1 MGSEMCI
8 RDREGGGSSSKAALQ
23 GTGVAI
29 PVESGF
35 DALAEWKAGGTGV
48 DVAGEVLGGAGTNVP
63 SAGIAAI
70 KAARNRSVGDEAA
83 QEAAIKEELIKQATE
98 RGYQE
103 SDIDMLLDKGLD
115 TEAEIDRRAGKLS
128 FNPEAIRNYLRG
140 TGKKDIKNKVAE
152 LIRHEVVAHGGLVAW
167 FKTGK
172 GNKTLGGIIDGL
184 DGYIDAFD
192 TANKGRIDA
201 WLQNTERGQI
211 YAKEL
216 KGQRRRQ
223 VEEYIAIQIAEGL
236 NTGPIR
242 NILSKLKLL
251 FKRATNVNF
260 SESELRDILRQIQSD
275 QKAGR
280 LAPTTLGP
288 EGDTLAS
295 KQPGDPDLTEQEER
309 KKVPQKW
316 RELETSE
323 LETLMEAN
331 RAKDNPIWQA
341 RAQELESRQETSPP
355 DLEAGSMEAYQ
366 QAVAERQAAQDK
378 MDEILG
384 GIDDAVVDTVRSTD
398 PTKKLVE
405 PKVVEDTLF
414 SKQAKDMTDKEKL
427 GRDVGYDVSR
437 FGYKTIVGQ
446 PDEVEIDIEQD
457 IAVLQYTGGTTGRSK
472 GAMLTQANLSAN
484 ISQMLSW
491 FPGLRPGEEKIV
503 GVLPLFHVFA
513 MTAVMNFAVASGT
526 EMILLPRFELDQTL
540 KTLSAKKATLFP
552 AVPTIYTAINQAPDL
567 AKYDLSSIRYCMS
580 GGAPLP
586 LEVKR
591 QFEQITGCRLVEGY
605 GLSESSPVATCNSM
619 SGTNKENSIGLP
631 VPGTDITIHDLEAP
645 HDLMPVGERGEVWI
659 KGPQIMKGYLNQAEE
674 TTDTLRDG
682 WLRTGDVG
690 YMDDQG
696 HFFLVDRL
704 KDLILCSGYNVYPR
718 MVEEAIY
725 LHSAVSEVTVI
736 GIKDEY
742 RGESPKAFV
751 KLKPNES
758 LNETDLKQFLEDK
771 LSKIEMPSHIEFRDE
786 LPKTIIG
793 KLSKKEL
800 VAEEQAQ
807 QA

>member
-1 MGSEMCI
+1 MTTNDVHPQPWLHHYPEGIDWSTTLTRRALNEYIDDAEIRFAARPAIDFLGRKTTYAQLATHIRQAAKGFQNMGVTKGSRVGLCLPNTPYSVICYFGALRAGATVVNYNPLYVERELAFQISDSETEIMVTM
-8 RDREGGGSSSKAALQ
+8 DLKLLYPKVAAMLSQ
-23 GTGVAI
+23 T
-29 PVESGF
+29 ESLKQIVVCRMAPILPPLKGLLF
-35 DALAEWKAGGTGV
+35 GIVKRKE
-48 DVAGEVLGGAGTNVP
+48 
-63 SAGIAAI
+63 IAAI
-70 KAARNRSVGDEAA
+70 TDDDTTMRFED
-83 QEAAIKEELIKQATE
+83 LINN
-98 RGYQE
+98 
-103 SDIDMLLDKGLD
+103 D
-115 TEAEIDRRAGKLS
+115 
-128 FNPEAIRNYLRG
+128 
-140 TGKKDIKNKVAE
+140 
-152 LIRHEVVAHGGLVAW
+152 
-167 FKTGK
+167 
-172 GNKTLGGIIDGL
+172 
-184 DGYIDAFD
+184 
-192 TANKGRIDA
+192 
-201 WLQNTERGQI
+201 
-211 YAKEL
+211 
-216 KGQRRRQ
+216 
-223 VEEYIAIQIAEGL
+223 
-236 NTGPIR
+236 
-242 NILSKLKLL
+242 
-251 FKRATNVNF
+251 
-260 SESELRDILRQIQSD
+260 
-275 QKAGR
+275 
-280 LAPTTLGP
+280 
-288 EGDTLAS
+288 
-295 KQPGDPDLTEQEER
+295 
-309 KKVPQKW
+309 
-316 RELETSE
+316 
-323 LETLMEAN
+323 
-331 RAKDNPIWQA
+331 
-341 RAQELESRQETSPP
+341 
-355 DLEAGSMEAYQ
+355 
-366 QAVAERQAAQDK
+366 
-378 MDEILG
+378 
-384 GIDDAVVDTVRSTD
+384 
-398 PTKKLVE
+398 
-405 PKVVEDTLF
+405 
-414 SKQAKDMTDKEKL
+414 
-427 GRDVGYDVSR
+427 
-437 FGYKTIVGQ
+437 GQ
-446 PDEVEIDIEQD
+446 PEEVEIDIEQD

-526 EMILLPRFELDQTL
+526 EMILLPRYELEQTL

-591 QFEQITGCRLVEGY
+591 QFEQITGCKLVEGY

-674 TTDTLRDG
+674 TADTLRDG

-771 LSKIEMPSHIEFRDE
+771 LSKIEMPSKIEFRDE

>member
-1 MGSEMCI
+1 MTTNDVHPQPWLHHYPEGIDWSTTLTRRALNEYIDDAEIRFAARPAIDFLGRKTTYAQLATHIRQAAKGFQNMGVTKGSRVGLCLPNTPYSVICYFGALRAGATVVNYNPLYVERELAFQISDSETEIMVTM
-8 RDREGGGSSSKAALQ
+8 DLKLLYPKVAAMLSQ
-23 GTGVAI
+23 T
-29 PVESGF
+29 ESLKQIVVCRMAPILPPLKGLLF
-35 DALAEWKAGGTGV
+35 GIVKRKE
-48 DVAGEVLGGAGTNVP
+48 
-63 SAGIAAI
+63 IAAI
-70 KAARNRSVGDEAA
+70 TDDDTTMRFED
-83 QEAAIKEELIKQATE
+83 LINN
-98 RGYQE
+98 
-103 SDIDMLLDKGLD
+103 D
-115 TEAEIDRRAGKLS
+115 
-128 FNPEAIRNYLRG
+128 
-140 TGKKDIKNKVAE
+140 
-152 LIRHEVVAHGGLVAW
+152 
-167 FKTGK
+167 
-172 GNKTLGGIIDGL
+172 
-184 DGYIDAFD
+184 
-192 TANKGRIDA
+192 
-201 WLQNTERGQI
+201 
-211 YAKEL
+211 
-216 KGQRRRQ
+216 
-223 VEEYIAIQIAEGL
+223 
-236 NTGPIR
+236 
-242 NILSKLKLL
+242 
-251 FKRATNVNF
+251 
-260 SESELRDILRQIQSD
+260 
-275 QKAGR
+275 
-280 LAPTTLGP
+280 
-288 EGDTLAS
+288 
-295 KQPGDPDLTEQEER
+295 
-309 KKVPQKW
+309 
-316 RELETSE
+316 
-323 LETLMEAN
+323 
-331 RAKDNPIWQA
+331 
-341 RAQELESRQETSPP
+341 
-355 DLEAGSMEAYQ
+355 
-366 QAVAERQAAQDK
+366 
-378 MDEILG
+378 
-384 GIDDAVVDTVRSTD
+384 
-398 PTKKLVE
+398 
-405 PKVVEDTLF
+405 
-414 SKQAKDMTDKEKL
+414 
-427 GRDVGYDVSR
+427 
-437 FGYKTIVGQ
+437 GQ
-446 PDEVEIDIEQD
+446 PEEVEIDIEQD

-526 EMILLPRFELDQTL
+526 EMILLPRYELEQTL
-540 KTLSAKKATLFP
+540 NTLSAKKATLFP

-591 QFEQITGCRLVEGY
+591 QFEQITGCKLVEGY

-674 TTDTLRDG
+674 TADTLRDG

>member
-1 MGSEMCI
+1 MTTNDVHPQPWLHHYPEGIDWSTTLTRRALNEYIDDAEIRFAARPAIDFLGRKTTYAQLATHIRQAAKGFQNMGVTKGSRVGLCLPNTPYSVICYFGALRAGATVVNYNPLYVERELAFQISDSETEIMVTM
-8 RDREGGGSSSKAALQ
+8 DLKLLYPKVAAMLSQ
-23 GTGVAI
+23 TESLKQIVVCRMAPI
-29 PVESGF
+29 LPPVKGLLFGIVKRKE
-35 DALAEWKAGGTGV
+35 
-48 DVAGEVLGGAGTNVP
+48 
-63 SAGIAAI
+63 IAAI
-70 KAARNRSVGDEAA
+70 TDDDTTMRFED
-83 QEAAIKEELIKQATE
+83 LINN
-98 RGYQE
+98 
-103 SDIDMLLDKGLD
+103 D
-115 TEAEIDRRAGKLS
+115 
-128 FNPEAIRNYLRG
+128 
-140 TGKKDIKNKVAE
+140 
-152 LIRHEVVAHGGLVAW
+152 
-167 FKTGK
+167 
-172 GNKTLGGIIDGL
+172 
-184 DGYIDAFD
+184 
-192 TANKGRIDA
+192 
-201 WLQNTERGQI
+201 
-211 YAKEL
+211 
-216 KGQRRRQ
+216 
-223 VEEYIAIQIAEGL
+223 
-236 NTGPIR
+236 
-242 NILSKLKLL
+242 
-251 FKRATNVNF
+251 
-260 SESELRDILRQIQSD
+260 
-275 QKAGR
+275 
-280 LAPTTLGP
+280 
-288 EGDTLAS
+288 
-295 KQPGDPDLTEQEER
+295 
-309 KKVPQKW
+309 
-316 RELETSE
+316 
-323 LETLMEAN
+323 
-331 RAKDNPIWQA
+331 
-341 RAQELESRQETSPP
+341 
-355 DLEAGSMEAYQ
+355 
-366 QAVAERQAAQDK
+366 
-378 MDEILG
+378 
-384 GIDDAVVDTVRSTD
+384 
-398 PTKKLVE
+398 
-405 PKVVEDTLF
+405 
-414 SKQAKDMTDKEKL
+414 
-427 GRDVGYDVSR
+427 
-437 FGYKTIVGQ
+437 GQ
-446 PDEVEIDIEQD
+446 PEEVEIDIEQD

-526 EMILLPRFELDQTL
+526 EMILLPRYELEQTL

-591 QFEQITGCRLVEGY
+591 QFEQITGCKLVEGY

-645 HDLMPVGERGEVWI
+645 HDLMPVGERGEVWF

-674 TTDTLRDG
+674 TADTLRDG

>member
-1 MGSEMCI
+1 MTTNDVHPQPWLHHYPEGIDWSTTLTRRALNEYIDDAEIRFAARPAIDFLGRKTTYAQLATHIRQAAKGFQNMGVTKGSRVGLCLPNTPYSVICYFGALRAGATVVNYNPLYVERELAFQISDSETEIMVTM
-8 RDREGGGSSSKAALQ
+8 DLKLLYPKVAAMLSQ
-23 GTGVAI
+23 TESLKQIVVCRMAPI
-29 PVESGF
+29 LPPVKGLLFGIVKRKE
-35 DALAEWKAGGTGV
+35 
-48 DVAGEVLGGAGTNVP
+48 
-63 SAGIAAI
+63 IAAI
-70 KAARNRSVGDEAA
+70 TDDDTTMRFED
-83 QEAAIKEELIKQATE
+83 LINN
-98 RGYQE
+98 
-103 SDIDMLLDKGLD
+103 D
-115 TEAEIDRRAGKLS
+115 
-128 FNPEAIRNYLRG
+128 
-140 TGKKDIKNKVAE
+140 
-152 LIRHEVVAHGGLVAW
+152 
-167 FKTGK
+167 
-172 GNKTLGGIIDGL
+172 
-184 DGYIDAFD
+184 
-192 TANKGRIDA
+192 
-201 WLQNTERGQI
+201 
-211 YAKEL
+211 
-216 KGQRRRQ
+216 
-223 VEEYIAIQIAEGL
+223 
-236 NTGPIR
+236 
-242 NILSKLKLL
+242 
-251 FKRATNVNF
+251 
-260 SESELRDILRQIQSD
+260 
-275 QKAGR
+275 
-280 LAPTTLGP
+280 
-288 EGDTLAS
+288 
-295 KQPGDPDLTEQEER
+295 
-309 KKVPQKW
+309 
-316 RELETSE
+316 
-323 LETLMEAN
+323 
-331 RAKDNPIWQA
+331 
-341 RAQELESRQETSPP
+341 
-355 DLEAGSMEAYQ
+355 
-366 QAVAERQAAQDK
+366 
-378 MDEILG
+378 
-384 GIDDAVVDTVRSTD
+384 
-398 PTKKLVE
+398 
-405 PKVVEDTLF
+405 
-414 SKQAKDMTDKEKL
+414 
-427 GRDVGYDVSR
+427 
-437 FGYKTIVGQ
+437 GQ
-446 PDEVEIDIEQD
+446 PEEVEIDIEQD

-526 EMILLPRFELDQTL
+526 EMILLPRYELEQTL

-591 QFEQITGCRLVEGY
+591 QFEQITGCKLVEGY

-674 TTDTLRDG
+674 TADILRDG

-807 QA
+807 

>member
-1 MGSEMCI
+1 MTTNDVHPQPWLHHYPEGIDWSTTLTRRALNEYIDDAEIRFAARPAIDFLGRKTTYAQLATHIRQAAKGFQNMGVTKGSRVGLCLPNTPYSVICYFGALRAGATVVNYNPLYVERELAFQISDSETEIMVTM
-8 RDREGGGSSSKAALQ
+8 DLKLLYPKVAAMLSQ
-23 GTGVAI
+23 TESLKQIVVCRMAPI
-29 PVESGF
+29 LPPVKGLLFGIVKRKE
-35 DALAEWKAGGTGV
+35 
-48 DVAGEVLGGAGTNVP
+48 
-63 SAGIAAI
+63 IAAI
-70 KAARNRSVGDEAA
+70 TDDDTTMRFED
-83 QEAAIKEELIKQATE
+83 LINN
-98 RGYQE
+98 
-103 SDIDMLLDKGLD
+103 D
-115 TEAEIDRRAGKLS
+115 
-128 FNPEAIRNYLRG
+128 
-140 TGKKDIKNKVAE
+140 
-152 LIRHEVVAHGGLVAW
+152 
-167 FKTGK
+167 
-172 GNKTLGGIIDGL
+172 
-184 DGYIDAFD
+184 
-192 TANKGRIDA
+192 
-201 WLQNTERGQI
+201 
-211 YAKEL
+211 
-216 KGQRRRQ
+216 
-223 VEEYIAIQIAEGL
+223 
-236 NTGPIR
+236 
-242 NILSKLKLL
+242 
-251 FKRATNVNF
+251 
-260 SESELRDILRQIQSD
+260 
-275 QKAGR
+275 
-280 LAPTTLGP
+280 
-288 EGDTLAS
+288 
-295 KQPGDPDLTEQEER
+295 
-309 KKVPQKW
+309 
-316 RELETSE
+316 
-323 LETLMEAN
+323 
-331 RAKDNPIWQA
+331 
-341 RAQELESRQETSPP
+341 
-355 DLEAGSMEAYQ
+355 
-366 QAVAERQAAQDK
+366 
-378 MDEILG
+378 
-384 GIDDAVVDTVRSTD
+384 
-398 PTKKLVE
+398 
-405 PKVVEDTLF
+405 
-414 SKQAKDMTDKEKL
+414 
-427 GRDVGYDVSR
+427 
-437 FGYKTIVGQ
+437 GQ
-446 PDEVEIDIEQD
+446 PEEVEIDIEQD

-526 EMILLPRFELDQTL
+526 EMILLPRYELEQTL

-552 AVPTIYTAINQAPDL
+552 AVPTIYTAINQAPNL

-591 QFEQITGCRLVEGY
+591 QFEQITGCKLVEGY

-674 TTDTLRDG
+674 TADTLRDG

-771 LSKIEMPSHIEFRDE
+771 LSKIEMPSKIEFRDE

-800 VAEEQAQ
+800 VAEEQTQ

>member
-1 MGSEMCI
+1 MTTNDVHPQPWLHHYPEGIDWSTTLTRRALNEYIDDAEIRFAARPAIDFLGRKTTYAQLATHIRQAAKGFQNMGVTKGSRVGLCLPNTPYSVICYFGALRAGATVVNYNPLYVERELAFQISDSETEIMVTM
-8 RDREGGGSSSKAALQ
+8 DLKLLYPKVAAMLSQ
-23 GTGVAI
+23 TESLKQIVVCRMAPI
-29 PVESGF
+29 LPPVKGLLFGIVKRKE
-35 DALAEWKAGGTGV
+35 
-48 DVAGEVLGGAGTNVP
+48 
-63 SAGIAAI
+63 IAAI
-70 KAARNRSVGDEAA
+70 TDDDTTMRFED
-83 QEAAIKEELIKQATE
+83 LINN
-98 RGYQE
+98 
-103 SDIDMLLDKGLD
+103 D
-115 TEAEIDRRAGKLS
+115 
-128 FNPEAIRNYLRG
+128 
-140 TGKKDIKNKVAE
+140 
-152 LIRHEVVAHGGLVAW
+152 
-167 FKTGK
+167 
-172 GNKTLGGIIDGL
+172 
-184 DGYIDAFD
+184 
-192 TANKGRIDA
+192 
-201 WLQNTERGQI
+201 
-211 YAKEL
+211 
-216 KGQRRRQ
+216 
-223 VEEYIAIQIAEGL
+223 
-236 NTGPIR
+236 
-242 NILSKLKLL
+242 
-251 FKRATNVNF
+251 
-260 SESELRDILRQIQSD
+260 
-275 QKAGR
+275 
-280 LAPTTLGP
+280 
-288 EGDTLAS
+288 
-295 KQPGDPDLTEQEER
+295 
-309 KKVPQKW
+309 
-316 RELETSE
+316 
-323 LETLMEAN
+323 
-331 RAKDNPIWQA
+331 
-341 RAQELESRQETSPP
+341 
-355 DLEAGSMEAYQ
+355 
-366 QAVAERQAAQDK
+366 
-378 MDEILG
+378 
-384 GIDDAVVDTVRSTD
+384 
-398 PTKKLVE
+398 
-405 PKVVEDTLF
+405 
-414 SKQAKDMTDKEKL
+414 
-427 GRDVGYDVSR
+427 
-437 FGYKTIVGQ
+437 GQ
-446 PDEVEIDIEQD
+446 PEEVEIDIEQD

-526 EMILLPRFELDQTL
+526 EMILLPRYELEQTL

-591 QFEQITGCRLVEGY
+591 QFEQITGCKLVEGY

-674 TTDTLRDG
+674 TADTLRDG

-771 LSKIEMPSHIEFRDE
+771 LSKIEMPSQIEFRDE

>member
-1 MGSEMCI
+1 MTTNDVHPQPWLHHYPEGIDWSTTLTRRALNEYIDDAEIRFAARPAIDFLGRKTTYAQLATHIRQAAKGFQNMGVTKGSRVGLCLPNTPYSVICYFGALRAGATVVNYNPLYVERELAFQISDSETEIMVTM
-8 RDREGGGSSSKAALQ
+8 DLKLLYPKVAAMLSQ
-23 GTGVAI
+23 TESLKQIVVCRMAPI
-29 PVESGF
+29 LPPVKGLLFGIVKRKE
-35 DALAEWKAGGTGV
+35 
-48 DVAGEVLGGAGTNVP
+48 
-63 SAGIAAI
+63 IAAI
-70 KAARNRSVGDEAA
+70 TDDDTTMRFED
-83 QEAAIKEELIKQATE
+83 LINN
-98 RGYQE
+98 
-103 SDIDMLLDKGLD
+103 D
-115 TEAEIDRRAGKLS
+115 
-128 FNPEAIRNYLRG
+128 
-140 TGKKDIKNKVAE
+140 
-152 LIRHEVVAHGGLVAW
+152 
-167 FKTGK
+167 
-172 GNKTLGGIIDGL
+172 
-184 DGYIDAFD
+184 
-192 TANKGRIDA
+192 
-201 WLQNTERGQI
+201 
-211 YAKEL
+211 
-216 KGQRRRQ
+216 
-223 VEEYIAIQIAEGL
+223 
-236 NTGPIR
+236 
-242 NILSKLKLL
+242 
-251 FKRATNVNF
+251 
-260 SESELRDILRQIQSD
+260 
-275 QKAGR
+275 
-280 LAPTTLGP
+280 
-288 EGDTLAS
+288 
-295 KQPGDPDLTEQEER
+295 
-309 KKVPQKW
+309 
-316 RELETSE
+316 
-323 LETLMEAN
+323 
-331 RAKDNPIWQA
+331 
-341 RAQELESRQETSPP
+341 
-355 DLEAGSMEAYQ
+355 
-366 QAVAERQAAQDK
+366 
-378 MDEILG
+378 
-384 GIDDAVVDTVRSTD
+384 
-398 PTKKLVE
+398 
-405 PKVVEDTLF
+405 
-414 SKQAKDMTDKEKL
+414 
-427 GRDVGYDVSR
+427 
-437 FGYKTIVGQ
+437 GQ
-446 PDEVEIDIEQD
+446 PEEVEIDIEQD

-526 EMILLPRFELDQTL
+526 EMILLPRYELEQTL

-591 QFEQITGCRLVEGY
+591 QFEQITGCKLVEGY
-605 GLSESSPVATCNSM
+605 GLSESSPVATCNAM
-619 SGTNKENSIGLP
+619 TGTNKENSIGLP

-645 HDLMPVGERGEVWI
+645 HDLVPVGERGEVWI

-690 YMDDQG
+690 YMDEEG

-751 KLKPNES
+751 KLKPGES

>member
-1 MGSEMCI
+1 MTTNDVHPQPWLHHYPEGIDWSTTLTRRALNEYIDDAEIRFAARPAIDFLGRKTTYAQLATHIRQAAKGFQNMGVTKGNRVGLCLPNTPYSVICYFGALRAGATVVNYNPLYVERELAFQISDSETEIMVTM
-8 RDREGGGSSSKAALQ
+8 DLKLLYPK
-23 GTGVAI
+23 VAEMVSQTESLKQI
-29 PVESGF
+29 VVCRMAPILPPVKGLLFGIVKRKE
-35 DALAEWKAGGTGV
+35 
-48 DVAGEVLGGAGTNVP
+48 
-63 SAGIAAI
+63 IAAI
-70 KAARNRSVGDEAA
+70 TDDDTTMRFED
-83 QEAAIKEELIKQATE
+83 LINN
-98 RGYQE
+98 
-103 SDIDMLLDKGLD
+103 D
-115 TEAEIDRRAGKLS
+115 
-128 FNPEAIRNYLRG
+128 
-140 TGKKDIKNKVAE
+140 
-152 LIRHEVVAHGGLVAW
+152 
-167 FKTGK
+167 
-172 GNKTLGGIIDGL
+172 
-184 DGYIDAFD
+184 
-192 TANKGRIDA
+192 
-201 WLQNTERGQI
+201 
-211 YAKEL
+211 
-216 KGQRRRQ
+216 
-223 VEEYIAIQIAEGL
+223 
-236 NTGPIR
+236 
-242 NILSKLKLL
+242 
-251 FKRATNVNF
+251 
-260 SESELRDILRQIQSD
+260 
-275 QKAGR
+275 
-280 LAPTTLGP
+280 
-288 EGDTLAS
+288 
-295 KQPGDPDLTEQEER
+295 
-309 KKVPQKW
+309 
-316 RELETSE
+316 
-323 LETLMEAN
+323 
-331 RAKDNPIWQA
+331 
-341 RAQELESRQETSPP
+341 
-355 DLEAGSMEAYQ
+355 
-366 QAVAERQAAQDK
+366 
-378 MDEILG
+378 
-384 GIDDAVVDTVRSTD
+384 
-398 PTKKLVE
+398 
-405 PKVVEDTLF
+405 
-414 SKQAKDMTDKEKL
+414 
-427 GRDVGYDVSR
+427 
-437 FGYKTIVGQ
+437 GQ
-446 PDEVEIDIEQD
+446 PEEVEIDIEQD

-526 EMILLPRFELDQTL
+526 EMILLPRYELEQTL
-540 KTLSAKKATLFP
+540 KTLSANKATLFP

-591 QFEQITGCRLVEGY
+591 QFEQITGCKLVEGY

-631 VPGTDITIHDLEAP
+631 VPGTDITIHNLEAP

-674 TTDTLRDG
+674 TADTLRDG

-751 KLKPNES
+751 KLKPNAS

-771 LSKIEMPSHIEFRDE
+771 LSKIEMPSKIEFRDE

>member
-1 MGSEMCI
+1 MTTNDVHPQPWLHHYPEGIDWSTTLTRRALNEYIDDAEIRFAARPAIDFLGRKTTYAQLATHIRQAAKGFQNMGVTKGSRVGLCLPNTPYSVICYFGALRAGATVVNYNPLYVERELAFQISDSETEIMVTM
-8 RDREGGGSSSKAALQ
+8 DLKLLYPKVAAMLSQ
-23 GTGVAI
+23 TESLKQIVVCRMAPI
-29 PVESGF
+29 LPPVKGLLFGIVKRKE
-35 DALAEWKAGGTGV
+35 
-48 DVAGEVLGGAGTNVP
+48 
-63 SAGIAAI
+63 IAAI
-70 KAARNRSVGDEAA
+70 TDDDTTMRFED
-83 QEAAIKEELIKQATE
+83 LINN
-98 RGYQE
+98 
-103 SDIDMLLDKGLD
+103 D
-115 TEAEIDRRAGKLS
+115 
-128 FNPEAIRNYLRG
+128 
-140 TGKKDIKNKVAE
+140 
-152 LIRHEVVAHGGLVAW
+152 
-167 FKTGK
+167 
-172 GNKTLGGIIDGL
+172 
-184 DGYIDAFD
+184 
-192 TANKGRIDA
+192 
-201 WLQNTERGQI
+201 
-211 YAKEL
+211 
-216 KGQRRRQ
+216 
-223 VEEYIAIQIAEGL
+223 
-236 NTGPIR
+236 
-242 NILSKLKLL
+242 
-251 FKRATNVNF
+251 
-260 SESELRDILRQIQSD
+260 
-275 QKAGR
+275 
-280 LAPTTLGP
+280 
-288 EGDTLAS
+288 
-295 KQPGDPDLTEQEER
+295 
-309 KKVPQKW
+309 
-316 RELETSE
+316 
-323 LETLMEAN
+323 
-331 RAKDNPIWQA
+331 
-341 RAQELESRQETSPP
+341 
-355 DLEAGSMEAYQ
+355 
-366 QAVAERQAAQDK
+366 
-378 MDEILG
+378 
-384 GIDDAVVDTVRSTD
+384 
-398 PTKKLVE
+398 
-405 PKVVEDTLF
+405 
-414 SKQAKDMTDKEKL
+414 
-427 GRDVGYDVSR
+427 
-437 FGYKTIVGQ
+437 GQ
-446 PDEVEIDIEQD
+446 PEEVEIDIEQD

-526 EMILLPRFELDQTL
+526 EMILLPRYELEQTL

-552 AVPTIYTAINQAPDL
+552 AVPTIYTAINQAPNL

-591 QFEQITGCRLVEGY
+591 QFEQITGCKLVEGY

-631 VPGTDITIHDLEAP
+631 VPGTDITIHNLEAP

-674 TTDTLRDG
+674 TADTLRDG

-771 LSKIEMPSHIEFRDE
+771 LSKIEMPSKIEFRDE

>member
-1 MGSEMCI
+1 MTTNDVHPQPWLHHYPEGIDWSTTLTRRALNEYIDDAEIRFAARPAIDFLGRKTTYAQLATHIRQAAKGFQNMGVTKGSRVGLCLPNTPYSVICYFGALRAGATVVNYNPLYVERELAFQISDSETEIMVTM
-8 RDREGGGSSSKAALQ
+8 DLKLLYPKVAAMLSQ
-23 GTGVAI
+23 TESLKQIVVCRMAPI
-29 PVESGF
+29 LPPVKGLLFGIVKRKE
-35 DALAEWKAGGTGV
+35 
-48 DVAGEVLGGAGTNVP
+48 
-63 SAGIAAI
+63 IAAI
-70 KAARNRSVGDEAA
+70 TDDDTTMRFED
-83 QEAAIKEELIKQATE
+83 LINN
-98 RGYQE
+98 
-103 SDIDMLLDKGLD
+103 D
-115 TEAEIDRRAGKLS
+115 
-128 FNPEAIRNYLRG
+128 
-140 TGKKDIKNKVAE
+140 
-152 LIRHEVVAHGGLVAW
+152 
-167 FKTGK
+167 
-172 GNKTLGGIIDGL
+172 
-184 DGYIDAFD
+184 
-192 TANKGRIDA
+192 
-201 WLQNTERGQI
+201 
-211 YAKEL
+211 
-216 KGQRRRQ
+216 
-223 VEEYIAIQIAEGL
+223 
-236 NTGPIR
+236 
-242 NILSKLKLL
+242 
-251 FKRATNVNF
+251 
-260 SESELRDILRQIQSD
+260 
-275 QKAGR
+275 
-280 LAPTTLGP
+280 
-288 EGDTLAS
+288 
-295 KQPGDPDLTEQEER
+295 
-309 KKVPQKW
+309 
-316 RELETSE
+316 
-323 LETLMEAN
+323 
-331 RAKDNPIWQA
+331 
-341 RAQELESRQETSPP
+341 
-355 DLEAGSMEAYQ
+355 
-366 QAVAERQAAQDK
+366 
-378 MDEILG
+378 
-384 GIDDAVVDTVRSTD
+384 
-398 PTKKLVE
+398 
-405 PKVVEDTLF
+405 
-414 SKQAKDMTDKEKL
+414 
-427 GRDVGYDVSR
+427 
-437 FGYKTIVGQ
+437 GQ
-446 PDEVEIDIEQD
+446 PEEVEIDIEQD

-526 EMILLPRFELDQTL
+526 EMILLPRYELEQTL

-591 QFEQITGCRLVEGY
+591 QFEQITGCKLVEGY

-645 HDLMPVGERGEVWI
+645 HDLMPVGVRGEVWI
-659 KGPQIMKGYLNQAEE
+659 KGPQIMKGYLNQAQE
-674 TTDTLRDG
+674 TADTLRDG

-771 LSKIEMPSHIEFRDE
+771 LSKIEMPSKIEFRDE

>member
-1 MGSEMCI
+1 MTTNDVHPQPWLHHYPEGIDWSAPLTRRALNEYIDDAEIRFADRPAIDFLGRKTTYAQLATHIRQAAKGFQNMGVTKGSRVGLCLPNTPYSVICYFGALRAGATVVNYNPLYVERELAFQISDSETEIMVTM
-8 RDREGGGSSSKAALQ
+8 DLKLLYPKVAAMLSQ
-23 GTGVAI
+23 T
-29 PVESGF
+29 ESLKQIVVCRMAPILPPLKGLLF
-35 DALAEWKAGGTGV
+35 GIVKRKE
-48 DVAGEVLGGAGTNVP
+48 
-63 SAGIAAI
+63 IAAI
-70 KAARNRSVGDEAA
+70 TDDDTTMRFED
-83 QEAAIKEELIKQATE
+83 LINN
-98 RGYQE
+98 
-103 SDIDMLLDKGLD
+103 D
-115 TEAEIDRRAGKLS
+115 
-128 FNPEAIRNYLRG
+128 
-140 TGKKDIKNKVAE
+140 
-152 LIRHEVVAHGGLVAW
+152 
-167 FKTGK
+167 
-172 GNKTLGGIIDGL
+172 
-184 DGYIDAFD
+184 
-192 TANKGRIDA
+192 
-201 WLQNTERGQI
+201 
-211 YAKEL
+211 
-216 KGQRRRQ
+216 
-223 VEEYIAIQIAEGL
+223 
-236 NTGPIR
+236 
-242 NILSKLKLL
+242 
-251 FKRATNVNF
+251 
-260 SESELRDILRQIQSD
+260 
-275 QKAGR
+275 
-280 LAPTTLGP
+280 
-288 EGDTLAS
+288 
-295 KQPGDPDLTEQEER
+295 
-309 KKVPQKW
+309 
-316 RELETSE
+316 
-323 LETLMEAN
+323 
-331 RAKDNPIWQA
+331 
-341 RAQELESRQETSPP
+341 
-355 DLEAGSMEAYQ
+355 
-366 QAVAERQAAQDK
+366 
-378 MDEILG
+378 
-384 GIDDAVVDTVRSTD
+384 
-398 PTKKLVE
+398 
-405 PKVVEDTLF
+405 
-414 SKQAKDMTDKEKL
+414 
-427 GRDVGYDVSR
+427 
-437 FGYKTIVGQ
+437 GQ
-446 PDEVEIDIEQD
+446 PEEVEIDIEQD

-526 EMILLPRFELDQTL
+526 EMILLPRYELEQTL

-591 QFEQITGCRLVEGY
+591 QFEQITGCKLVEGY

-674 TTDTLRDG
+674 TADTLRDG

-771 LSKIEMPSHIEFRDE
+771 LSKIEMPSKIEFRDE

>member
-1 MGSEMCI
+1 MTTNDVHPQPWLHHYPEGIDWSTTLTRRALNEYIDDAEIRFAARPAIDFLGRKTTYAQLATHIRQAAKGFQNMGVTKGSRVGLCLPNTPYSVICYFGALRAGATVVNYNPLYVERELAFQISDSETEIMVTM
-8 RDREGGGSSSKAALQ
+8 DLKLLYPKVAAMLSQ
-23 GTGVAI
+23 TESLKQIVVCRMAPI
-29 PVESGF
+29 LPPVKGLLFGIVKRKE
-35 DALAEWKAGGTGV
+35 
-48 DVAGEVLGGAGTNVP
+48 
-63 SAGIAAI
+63 IAAI
-70 KAARNRSVGDEAA
+70 TDDDTTMRFED
-83 QEAAIKEELIKQATE
+83 LINN
-98 RGYQE
+98 
-103 SDIDMLLDKGLD
+103 D
-115 TEAEIDRRAGKLS
+115 
-128 FNPEAIRNYLRG
+128 
-140 TGKKDIKNKVAE
+140 
-152 LIRHEVVAHGGLVAW
+152 
-167 FKTGK
+167 
-172 GNKTLGGIIDGL
+172 
-184 DGYIDAFD
+184 
-192 TANKGRIDA
+192 
-201 WLQNTERGQI
+201 
-211 YAKEL
+211 
-216 KGQRRRQ
+216 
-223 VEEYIAIQIAEGL
+223 
-236 NTGPIR
+236 
-242 NILSKLKLL
+242 
-251 FKRATNVNF
+251 
-260 SESELRDILRQIQSD
+260 
-275 QKAGR
+275 
-280 LAPTTLGP
+280 
-288 EGDTLAS
+288 
-295 KQPGDPDLTEQEER
+295 
-309 KKVPQKW
+309 
-316 RELETSE
+316 
-323 LETLMEAN
+323 
-331 RAKDNPIWQA
+331 
-341 RAQELESRQETSPP
+341 
-355 DLEAGSMEAYQ
+355 
-366 QAVAERQAAQDK
+366 
-378 MDEILG
+378 
-384 GIDDAVVDTVRSTD
+384 
-398 PTKKLVE
+398 
-405 PKVVEDTLF
+405 
-414 SKQAKDMTDKEKL
+414 
-427 GRDVGYDVSR
+427 
-437 FGYKTIVGQ
+437 GQ
-446 PDEVEIDIEQD
+446 PEEVEIDIEQD

-526 EMILLPRFELDQTL
+526 EMILLPRYELEQTL

-591 QFEQITGCRLVEGY
+591 QFEQITGCKLVEGY

-771 LSKIEMPSHIEFRDE
+771 LSKIEMPSQIEFRDE

>member
-1 MGSEMCI
+1 MTTS
-8 RDREGGGSSSKAALQ
+8 DVHPQPWLHHYPEGIDWSTPLTRRALN
-23 GTGVAI
+23 
-29 PVESGF
+29 E
-35 DALAEWKAGGTGV
+35 
-48 DVAGEVLGGAGTNVP
+48 
-63 SAGIAAI
+63 
-70 KAARNRSVGDEAA
+70 
-83 QEAAIKEELIKQATE
+83 
-98 RGYQE
+98 Y
-103 SDIDMLLDKGLD
+103 IDD
-115 TEAEIDRRAGKLS
+115 AEIRFADRPAIDFLGRKTTYAQLATHIRQAAKGFQNMGVTKGSRVGLCLPNTPYSVICYFGALRAGATVVNY
-128 FNPEAIRNYLRG
+128 NPLYVER
-140 TGKKDIKNKVAE
+140 E
-152 LIRHEVVAHGGLVAW
+152 L
-167 FKTGK
+167 
-172 GNKTLGGIIDGL
+172 
-184 DGYIDAFD
+184 AFQISD
-192 TANKGRIDA
+192 SE
-201 WLQNTERGQI
+201 TEI
-211 YAKEL
+211 M
-216 KGQRRRQ
+216 
-223 VEEYIAIQIAEGL
+223 V
-236 NTGPIR
+236 TMD
-242 NILSKLKLL
+242 LKLL
-251 FKRATNVNF
+251 
-260 SESELRDILRQIQSD
+260 
-275 QKAGR
+275 
-280 LAPTTLGP
+280 
-288 EGDTLAS
+288 
-295 KQPGDPDLTEQEER
+295 
-309 KKVPQKW
+309 
-316 RELETSE
+316 
-323 LETLMEAN
+323 
-331 RAKDNPIWQA
+331 
-341 RAQELESRQETSPP
+341 
-355 DLEAGSMEAYQ
+355 Y
-366 QAVAERQAAQDK
+366 
-378 MDEILG
+378 
-384 GIDDAVVDTVRSTD
+384 
-398 PTKKLVE
+398 
-405 PKVVEDTLF
+405 PKVAAMLSQTESLQRIVVCRMSPILPPLKGLLFGIVKRKEIAAVTDDETTMRFEDLINN
-414 SKQAKDMTDKEKL
+414 D
-427 GRDVGYDVSR
+427 
-437 FGYKTIVGQ
+437 GQ
-446 PDEVEIDIEQD
+446 PEEVEIDIEQD

-526 EMILLPRFELDQTL
+526 EMILLPRYELEQTL
-540 KTLSAKKATLFP
+540 KILSAKKATLFP

-591 QFEQITGCRLVEGY
+591 QFEQITGCKLVEGY
-605 GLSESSPVATCNSM
+605 GLSESSPVATCNAM
-619 SGTNKENSIGLP
+619 TGTNKENSIGLP

-645 HDLMPVGERGEVWI
+645 HDLVPVGERGEVWI

-751 KLKPNES
+751 KLKPGES

-807 QA
+807 QS

>member
-1 MGSEMCI
+1 MTTS
-8 RDREGGGSSSKAALQ
+8 DVHPQPWLHHYPEGIDWSTPLTRRALN
-23 GTGVAI
+23 
-29 PVESGF
+29 E
-35 DALAEWKAGGTGV
+35 
-48 DVAGEVLGGAGTNVP
+48 
-63 SAGIAAI
+63 
-70 KAARNRSVGDEAA
+70 
-83 QEAAIKEELIKQATE
+83 
-98 RGYQE
+98 Y
-103 SDIDMLLDKGLD
+103 IDD
-115 TEAEIDRRAGKLS
+115 AEIRFADRPAIDFLGRKTTYAQLAAHIRQAAKGFQNMGVTKGSRVGLCLPNTPYSVICYFGALRAGATVVNY
-128 FNPEAIRNYLRG
+128 NPLYVER
-140 TGKKDIKNKVAE
+140 E
-152 LIRHEVVAHGGLVAW
+152 L
-167 FKTGK
+167 
-172 GNKTLGGIIDGL
+172 
-184 DGYIDAFD
+184 AFQISD
-192 TANKGRIDA
+192 SE
-201 WLQNTERGQI
+201 TEI
-211 YAKEL
+211 M
-216 KGQRRRQ
+216 
-223 VEEYIAIQIAEGL
+223 V
-236 NTGPIR
+236 TMD
-242 NILSKLKLL
+242 LKLL
-251 FKRATNVNF
+251 
-260 SESELRDILRQIQSD
+260 
-275 QKAGR
+275 
-280 LAPTTLGP
+280 
-288 EGDTLAS
+288 
-295 KQPGDPDLTEQEER
+295 
-309 KKVPQKW
+309 
-316 RELETSE
+316 
-323 LETLMEAN
+323 
-331 RAKDNPIWQA
+331 
-341 RAQELESRQETSPP
+341 
-355 DLEAGSMEAYQ
+355 Y
-366 QAVAERQAAQDK
+366 
-378 MDEILG
+378 
-384 GIDDAVVDTVRSTD
+384 
-398 PTKKLVE
+398 
-405 PKVVEDTLF
+405 PKVAAMLSQTESLQRIVVCRMSPILPPLKGLLFGIVKRKEIAAVTDDETTMRFEDLINN
-414 SKQAKDMTDKEKL
+414 D
-427 GRDVGYDVSR
+427 
-437 FGYKTIVGQ
+437 GQ
-446 PDEVEIDIEQD
+446 PEEVEIDIEQD

-526 EMILLPRFELDQTL
+526 EMILLPRYELEQTL
-540 KTLSAKKATLFP
+540 KILSAKKATLFP

-591 QFEQITGCRLVEGY
+591 QFEQITGCKLVEGY
-605 GLSESSPVATCNSM
+605 GLSESSPVATCNAM
-619 SGTNKENSIGLP
+619 TGTNKENSIGLP

-645 HDLMPVGERGEVWI
+645 HDLVPVGERGEVWI

-751 KLKPNES
+751 KLKPGES

>member
-1 MGSEMCI
+1 MTTNDVHPQPWLHHYPEGIDWSTTLTRRALNEYIDDAEIRFAARPAIDFLGRKTTYAQLATHIRQAAKGFQNMGVTKGSRVGLCLPNTPYSVICYFGSLRAGATVVNYNPLYVERELAFQISDSETEIMVTM
-8 RDREGGGSSSKAALQ
+8 DLKLLYPKVAAMLSQ
-23 GTGVAI
+23 T
-29 PVESGF
+29 ESLKQIVVCRMAPILPPLKGLLF
-35 DALAEWKAGGTGV
+35 GIVKRKE
-48 DVAGEVLGGAGTNVP
+48 
-63 SAGIAAI
+63 IAAI
-70 KAARNRSVGDEAA
+70 TDDDTTMRFED
-83 QEAAIKEELIKQATE
+83 LINN
-98 RGYQE
+98 
-103 SDIDMLLDKGLD
+103 D
-115 TEAEIDRRAGKLS
+115 
-128 FNPEAIRNYLRG
+128 
-140 TGKKDIKNKVAE
+140 
-152 LIRHEVVAHGGLVAW
+152 
-167 FKTGK
+167 
-172 GNKTLGGIIDGL
+172 
-184 DGYIDAFD
+184 
-192 TANKGRIDA
+192 
-201 WLQNTERGQI
+201 
-211 YAKEL
+211 
-216 KGQRRRQ
+216 
-223 VEEYIAIQIAEGL
+223 
-236 NTGPIR
+236 
-242 NILSKLKLL
+242 
-251 FKRATNVNF
+251 
-260 SESELRDILRQIQSD
+260 
-275 QKAGR
+275 
-280 LAPTTLGP
+280 
-288 EGDTLAS
+288 
-295 KQPGDPDLTEQEER
+295 
-309 KKVPQKW
+309 
-316 RELETSE
+316 
-323 LETLMEAN
+323 
-331 RAKDNPIWQA
+331 
-341 RAQELESRQETSPP
+341 
-355 DLEAGSMEAYQ
+355 
-366 QAVAERQAAQDK
+366 
-378 MDEILG
+378 
-384 GIDDAVVDTVRSTD
+384 
-398 PTKKLVE
+398 
-405 PKVVEDTLF
+405 
-414 SKQAKDMTDKEKL
+414 
-427 GRDVGYDVSR
+427 
-437 FGYKTIVGQ
+437 GQ
-446 PDEVEIDIEQD
+446 PEEVEIDIEQD

-526 EMILLPRFELDQTL
+526 EMILLPRYELEQTL

-591 QFEQITGCRLVEGY
+591 QFEQITGCKLVEGY

-674 TTDTLRDG
+674 TADTLRDG

-807 QA
+807 QG

>member
-1 MGSEMCI
+1 MTTNDVHPQPWLHHYPEGIDWSTTLTRRALNEYIDDAEIRFATRPAIDFLGRKTTYAQLATHIRQAAKGFQNMGVTKGSRVGLCLPNTPYSVICYFGALRAGATVVNYNPLYVERELAFQISDSETEIMVTM
-8 RDREGGGSSSKAALQ
+8 DLKLLYPKVAAMLSQ
-23 GTGVAI
+23 TESLKQIVVCRMAPI
-29 PVESGF
+29 LPPVKGLLFGIVKRKE
-35 DALAEWKAGGTGV
+35 
-48 DVAGEVLGGAGTNVP
+48 
-63 SAGIAAI
+63 IAAI
-70 KAARNRSVGDEAA
+70 TDDDTTMRFED
-83 QEAAIKEELIKQATE
+83 LINN
-98 RGYQE
+98 
-103 SDIDMLLDKGLD
+103 D
-115 TEAEIDRRAGKLS
+115 
-128 FNPEAIRNYLRG
+128 
-140 TGKKDIKNKVAE
+140 
-152 LIRHEVVAHGGLVAW
+152 
-167 FKTGK
+167 
-172 GNKTLGGIIDGL
+172 
-184 DGYIDAFD
+184 
-192 TANKGRIDA
+192 
-201 WLQNTERGQI
+201 
-211 YAKEL
+211 
-216 KGQRRRQ
+216 
-223 VEEYIAIQIAEGL
+223 
-236 NTGPIR
+236 
-242 NILSKLKLL
+242 
-251 FKRATNVNF
+251 
-260 SESELRDILRQIQSD
+260 
-275 QKAGR
+275 
-280 LAPTTLGP
+280 
-288 EGDTLAS
+288 
-295 KQPGDPDLTEQEER
+295 
-309 KKVPQKW
+309 
-316 RELETSE
+316 
-323 LETLMEAN
+323 
-331 RAKDNPIWQA
+331 
-341 RAQELESRQETSPP
+341 
-355 DLEAGSMEAYQ
+355 
-366 QAVAERQAAQDK
+366 
-378 MDEILG
+378 
-384 GIDDAVVDTVRSTD
+384 
-398 PTKKLVE
+398 
-405 PKVVEDTLF
+405 
-414 SKQAKDMTDKEKL
+414 
-427 GRDVGYDVSR
+427 
-437 FGYKTIVGQ
+437 GQ
-446 PDEVEIDIEQD
+446 PEEVEIDIEQD

-526 EMILLPRFELDQTL
+526 EMILLPRYELEQTL

-591 QFEQITGCRLVEGY
+591 QFEQITGCKLVEGY

-645 HDLMPVGERGEVWI
+645 HDLVPVGERGEVWI

-674 TTDTLRDG
+674 TADTLRDG

-758 LNETDLKQFLEDK
+758 LDETDLKQFLEDK
-771 LSKIEMPSHIEFRDE
+771 LSKIEMPSKIEFRDE

>member
-1 MGSEMCI
+1 MTTNDVHPQPWLHHYPE
-8 RDREGGGSSSKAALQ
+8 
-23 GTGVAI
+23 
-29 PVESGF
+29 
-35 DALAEWKAGGTGV
+35 GV
-48 DVAGEVLGGAGTNVP
+48 DWSTTLTRRALNEYIDDAEIRFAARPAIDFLGRKTTYAQLATHIRQAAKGFQNMGVTKGSRVGLCLPNTPYSVICYFGALRAGATVVNYNPLYVERELAFQISDSETEIMVTMDLKLLYPKVAAMLSQTESLKQIVVCRMAPILPPVKGLLFGIVKRKE
-63 SAGIAAI
+63 IAAI
-70 KAARNRSVGDEAA
+70 TDDDTTMRFED
-83 QEAAIKEELIKQATE
+83 LINN
-98 RGYQE
+98 
-103 SDIDMLLDKGLD
+103 D
-115 TEAEIDRRAGKLS
+115 
-128 FNPEAIRNYLRG
+128 
-140 TGKKDIKNKVAE
+140 
-152 LIRHEVVAHGGLVAW
+152 
-167 FKTGK
+167 
-172 GNKTLGGIIDGL
+172 
-184 DGYIDAFD
+184 
-192 TANKGRIDA
+192 
-201 WLQNTERGQI
+201 
-211 YAKEL
+211 
-216 KGQRRRQ
+216 
-223 VEEYIAIQIAEGL
+223 
-236 NTGPIR
+236 
-242 NILSKLKLL
+242 
-251 FKRATNVNF
+251 
-260 SESELRDILRQIQSD
+260 
-275 QKAGR
+275 
-280 LAPTTLGP
+280 
-288 EGDTLAS
+288 
-295 KQPGDPDLTEQEER
+295 
-309 KKVPQKW
+309 
-316 RELETSE
+316 
-323 LETLMEAN
+323 
-331 RAKDNPIWQA
+331 
-341 RAQELESRQETSPP
+341 
-355 DLEAGSMEAYQ
+355 
-366 QAVAERQAAQDK
+366 
-378 MDEILG
+378 
-384 GIDDAVVDTVRSTD
+384 
-398 PTKKLVE
+398 
-405 PKVVEDTLF
+405 
-414 SKQAKDMTDKEKL
+414 
-427 GRDVGYDVSR
+427 
-437 FGYKTIVGQ
+437 GQ
-446 PDEVEIDIEQD
+446 PEEVEIDIEQD

-526 EMILLPRFELDQTL
+526 EMILLPRYELEQTL

-591 QFEQITGCRLVEGY
+591 QFEQITGCKLVEGY

-674 TTDTLRDG
+674 TADTLRDG

-751 KLKPNES
+751 KLKPNEP

-771 LSKIEMPSHIEFRDE
+771 LSKIEMPSQIEFRDE

>member
-1 MGSEMCI
+1 MTTNDVHPQPWLHHYPEGIDWSTTLTRRALNEYIDDAEIRFAARPAIDFLGRKTTYAQLATHIRQAAKGFQNMGVTKGSRVGLCLPNTPYSVICYFGALRAGATVVNYNPLYVERELAFQISDSETEIMVTM
-8 RDREGGGSSSKAALQ
+8 DLKLLYPKVAAMLSQ
-23 GTGVAI
+23 T
-29 PVESGF
+29 ESLKQIVVCRMAPILPPLKGLLF
-35 DALAEWKAGGTGV
+35 GIVKRKE
-48 DVAGEVLGGAGTNVP
+48 
-63 SAGIAAI
+63 IAAI
-70 KAARNRSVGDEAA
+70 TDDETTMRF
-83 QEAAIKEELIKQATE
+83 EDLINN
-98 RGYQE
+98 
-103 SDIDMLLDKGLD
+103 D
-115 TEAEIDRRAGKLS
+115 
-128 FNPEAIRNYLRG
+128 
-140 TGKKDIKNKVAE
+140 
-152 LIRHEVVAHGGLVAW
+152 
-167 FKTGK
+167 
-172 GNKTLGGIIDGL
+172 
-184 DGYIDAFD
+184 
-192 TANKGRIDA
+192 
-201 WLQNTERGQI
+201 
-211 YAKEL
+211 
-216 KGQRRRQ
+216 
-223 VEEYIAIQIAEGL
+223 
-236 NTGPIR
+236 
-242 NILSKLKLL
+242 
-251 FKRATNVNF
+251 
-260 SESELRDILRQIQSD
+260 
-275 QKAGR
+275 
-280 LAPTTLGP
+280 
-288 EGDTLAS
+288 
-295 KQPGDPDLTEQEER
+295 
-309 KKVPQKW
+309 
-316 RELETSE
+316 
-323 LETLMEAN
+323 
-331 RAKDNPIWQA
+331 
-341 RAQELESRQETSPP
+341 
-355 DLEAGSMEAYQ
+355 
-366 QAVAERQAAQDK
+366 
-378 MDEILG
+378 
-384 GIDDAVVDTVRSTD
+384 
-398 PTKKLVE
+398 
-405 PKVVEDTLF
+405 
-414 SKQAKDMTDKEKL
+414 
-427 GRDVGYDVSR
+427 
-437 FGYKTIVGQ
+437 GQ
-446 PDEVEIDIEQD
+446 PEEVEIDIEQD

-526 EMILLPRFELDQTL
+526 EMILLPRYELEQTL

-591 QFEQITGCRLVEGY
+591 QFEQITGCKLVEGY

-674 TTDTLRDG
+674 TADTLRDG

-771 LSKIEMPSHIEFRDE
+771 LSKIEMPSKIEFRDE

>member
-1 MGSEMCI
+1 MTTNDVHPQPWLHHYPEGIDWSTTLTRRALNEYIDDAEIRFAARPAIDFLGRKTTYAQLATHIRQAAKGFQNMGVTKGSRVGLCLPNTPYSVICYFGALRAGATVVNYNPLYVERELAFQISDSETEIMVTM
-8 RDREGGGSSSKAALQ
+8 DLKLLYPKVAAMLSQ
-23 GTGVAI
+23 TESLKQIVVCRMAPI
-29 PVESGF
+29 LPPVKGLLFGIVKRKE
-35 DALAEWKAGGTGV
+35 
-48 DVAGEVLGGAGTNVP
+48 
-63 SAGIAAI
+63 IAAI
-70 KAARNRSVGDEAA
+70 TDDDTTMRFED
-83 QEAAIKEELIKQATE
+83 LINN
-98 RGYQE
+98 
-103 SDIDMLLDKGLD
+103 D
-115 TEAEIDRRAGKLS
+115 
-128 FNPEAIRNYLRG
+128 
-140 TGKKDIKNKVAE
+140 
-152 LIRHEVVAHGGLVAW
+152 
-167 FKTGK
+167 
-172 GNKTLGGIIDGL
+172 
-184 DGYIDAFD
+184 
-192 TANKGRIDA
+192 
-201 WLQNTERGQI
+201 
-211 YAKEL
+211 
-216 KGQRRRQ
+216 
-223 VEEYIAIQIAEGL
+223 
-236 NTGPIR
+236 
-242 NILSKLKLL
+242 
-251 FKRATNVNF
+251 
-260 SESELRDILRQIQSD
+260 
-275 QKAGR
+275 
-280 LAPTTLGP
+280 
-288 EGDTLAS
+288 
-295 KQPGDPDLTEQEER
+295 
-309 KKVPQKW
+309 
-316 RELETSE
+316 
-323 LETLMEAN
+323 
-331 RAKDNPIWQA
+331 
-341 RAQELESRQETSPP
+341 
-355 DLEAGSMEAYQ
+355 
-366 QAVAERQAAQDK
+366 
-378 MDEILG
+378 
-384 GIDDAVVDTVRSTD
+384 
-398 PTKKLVE
+398 
-405 PKVVEDTLF
+405 
-414 SKQAKDMTDKEKL
+414 
-427 GRDVGYDVSR
+427 
-437 FGYKTIVGQ
+437 GQ
-446 PDEVEIDIEQD
+446 PEEVEIDIEQD
-457 IAVLQYTGGTTGRSK
+457 IAVLQYTGGTTGRPK

-526 EMILLPRFELDQTL
+526 EMILLPRYELEQTL

-591 QFEQITGCRLVEGY
+591 QFEQITGCKLVEGY

-674 TTDTLRDG
+674 TADTLRDG

-718 MVEEAIY
+718 MIEEAIY

-771 LSKIEMPSHIEFRDE
+771 LSKIEMPSKIEFRDE

>member
-1 MGSEMCI
+1 MTTNDVHPQPWLHHYPEGIDWSTTLTRRALNEYIDDAEIRFAARPAIDFLGRKTTYAQLATHIRQAAKGFQNMGVTKGSRVGLCLPNTPYSVICYFGALRAGATVVNYNPLYVERELAFQISDSETEIMVTM
-8 RDREGGGSSSKAALQ
+8 DLKLLYPKVAAMLSQ
-23 GTGVAI
+23 TESLKQIVVCRMAPI
-29 PVESGF
+29 LPPVKGLLFGIVKRKE
-35 DALAEWKAGGTGV
+35 
-48 DVAGEVLGGAGTNVP
+48 
-63 SAGIAAI
+63 IAAI
-70 KAARNRSVGDEAA
+70 TDDDTTMRFED
-83 QEAAIKEELIKQATE
+83 LINN
-98 RGYQE
+98 
-103 SDIDMLLDKGLD
+103 D
-115 TEAEIDRRAGKLS
+115 
-128 FNPEAIRNYLRG
+128 
-140 TGKKDIKNKVAE
+140 
-152 LIRHEVVAHGGLVAW
+152 
-167 FKTGK
+167 
-172 GNKTLGGIIDGL
+172 
-184 DGYIDAFD
+184 
-192 TANKGRIDA
+192 
-201 WLQNTERGQI
+201 
-211 YAKEL
+211 
-216 KGQRRRQ
+216 
-223 VEEYIAIQIAEGL
+223 
-236 NTGPIR
+236 
-242 NILSKLKLL
+242 
-251 FKRATNVNF
+251 
-260 SESELRDILRQIQSD
+260 
-275 QKAGR
+275 
-280 LAPTTLGP
+280 
-288 EGDTLAS
+288 
-295 KQPGDPDLTEQEER
+295 
-309 KKVPQKW
+309 
-316 RELETSE
+316 
-323 LETLMEAN
+323 
-331 RAKDNPIWQA
+331 
-341 RAQELESRQETSPP
+341 
-355 DLEAGSMEAYQ
+355 
-366 QAVAERQAAQDK
+366 
-378 MDEILG
+378 
-384 GIDDAVVDTVRSTD
+384 
-398 PTKKLVE
+398 
-405 PKVVEDTLF
+405 
-414 SKQAKDMTDKEKL
+414 
-427 GRDVGYDVSR
+427 
-437 FGYKTIVGQ
+437 GQ
-446 PDEVEIDIEQD
+446 PEEVEIDIEQD

-526 EMILLPRFELDQTL
+526 EMILLPRYELEQTL

-591 QFEQITGCRLVEGY
+591 QFEQITGCKLVEGY

-631 VPGTDITIHDLEAP
+631 VPGTDITIHNLEAP

-674 TTDTLRDG
+674 TADTLRDG

-807 QA
+807 

>member
-1 MGSEMCI
+1 MTTNDVHPQPWLHNYPEGIDWSTTLTRRALNEYIDDAEIRFAARPAIDFLGRKTTYAQLATHIRQAAKGFQNMGVTKGSRVGLCLPNTPYSVICYFGALRAGATVVNYNPLYVERELAFQISDSETEIMVTM
-8 RDREGGGSSSKAALQ
+8 DLKLLYPKVAAMLNQ
-23 GTGVAI
+23 T
-29 PVESGF
+29 ESLKQIVVCRMAPILPPLKGLLF
-35 DALAEWKAGGTGV
+35 GIVKRKE
-48 DVAGEVLGGAGTNVP
+48 
-63 SAGIAAI
+63 IAAI
-70 KAARNRSVGDEAA
+70 TDDDTTMRFED
-83 QEAAIKEELIKQATE
+83 LINN
-98 RGYQE
+98 
-103 SDIDMLLDKGLD
+103 D
-115 TEAEIDRRAGKLS
+115 
-128 FNPEAIRNYLRG
+128 
-140 TGKKDIKNKVAE
+140 
-152 LIRHEVVAHGGLVAW
+152 
-167 FKTGK
+167 
-172 GNKTLGGIIDGL
+172 
-184 DGYIDAFD
+184 
-192 TANKGRIDA
+192 
-201 WLQNTERGQI
+201 
-211 YAKEL
+211 
-216 KGQRRRQ
+216 
-223 VEEYIAIQIAEGL
+223 
-236 NTGPIR
+236 
-242 NILSKLKLL
+242 
-251 FKRATNVNF
+251 
-260 SESELRDILRQIQSD
+260 
-275 QKAGR
+275 
-280 LAPTTLGP
+280 
-288 EGDTLAS
+288 
-295 KQPGDPDLTEQEER
+295 
-309 KKVPQKW
+309 
-316 RELETSE
+316 
-323 LETLMEAN
+323 
-331 RAKDNPIWQA
+331 
-341 RAQELESRQETSPP
+341 
-355 DLEAGSMEAYQ
+355 
-366 QAVAERQAAQDK
+366 
-378 MDEILG
+378 
-384 GIDDAVVDTVRSTD
+384 
-398 PTKKLVE
+398 
-405 PKVVEDTLF
+405 
-414 SKQAKDMTDKEKL
+414 
-427 GRDVGYDVSR
+427 
-437 FGYKTIVGQ
+437 GQ
-446 PDEVEIDIEQD
+446 PEEVEIDIEQD

-526 EMILLPRFELDQTL
+526 EMILLPRYELEQTL

-591 QFEQITGCRLVEGY
+591 QFEQITGCKLVEGY

-674 TTDTLRDG
+674 TADTLRDG

-771 LSKIEMPSHIEFRDE
+771 LSKIEMPSKIEFRDE

>member
-1 MGSEMCI
+1 MTTNDVHPQPWLHHYPEGIDWSTTLTRRALNEYIDDAEIRFAARPAIDFLGRKTTYAQLATHIRQAAKGFQNMGVTKGSRVGLCLPNTPYSVICYFGALRAGATVVNYNPLYVERELAFQISDSETEIMVTM
-8 RDREGGGSSSKAALQ
+8 DLKLLYPKVAAMLSQ
-23 GTGVAI
+23 TESLKQIVVCRMAPI
-29 PVESGF
+29 LPPVKGLLFGIVKRKE
-35 DALAEWKAGGTGV
+35 
-48 DVAGEVLGGAGTNVP
+48 
-63 SAGIAAI
+63 IAAI
-70 KAARNRSVGDEAA
+70 TDDDTTMRFED
-83 QEAAIKEELIKQATE
+83 LINN
-98 RGYQE
+98 
-103 SDIDMLLDKGLD
+103 D
-115 TEAEIDRRAGKLS
+115 
-128 FNPEAIRNYLRG
+128 
-140 TGKKDIKNKVAE
+140 
-152 LIRHEVVAHGGLVAW
+152 
-167 FKTGK
+167 
-172 GNKTLGGIIDGL
+172 
-184 DGYIDAFD
+184 
-192 TANKGRIDA
+192 
-201 WLQNTERGQI
+201 
-211 YAKEL
+211 
-216 KGQRRRQ
+216 
-223 VEEYIAIQIAEGL
+223 
-236 NTGPIR
+236 
-242 NILSKLKLL
+242 
-251 FKRATNVNF
+251 
-260 SESELRDILRQIQSD
+260 
-275 QKAGR
+275 
-280 LAPTTLGP
+280 
-288 EGDTLAS
+288 
-295 KQPGDPDLTEQEER
+295 
-309 KKVPQKW
+309 
-316 RELETSE
+316 
-323 LETLMEAN
+323 
-331 RAKDNPIWQA
+331 
-341 RAQELESRQETSPP
+341 
-355 DLEAGSMEAYQ
+355 
-366 QAVAERQAAQDK
+366 
-378 MDEILG
+378 
-384 GIDDAVVDTVRSTD
+384 
-398 PTKKLVE
+398 
-405 PKVVEDTLF
+405 
-414 SKQAKDMTDKEKL
+414 
-427 GRDVGYDVSR
+427 
-437 FGYKTIVGQ
+437 GQ
-446 PDEVEIDIEQD
+446 PEEVEIDIEQD

-526 EMILLPRFELDQTL
+526 EMILLPRYELEQTL

-591 QFEQITGCRLVEGY
+591 QFEQITGCKLVEGY

-674 TTDTLRDG
+674 TADTLRDG

>member
-1 MGSEMCI
+1 MLTLPSVLHRTVSLYGK
-8 RDREGGGSSSKAALQ
+8 RTAVYDRERDYTWAEFAERVRRAA
-23 GTGVAI
+23 GVL
-29 PVESGF
+29 V
-35 DALAEWKAGGTGV
+35 ALGV
-48 DVAGEVLGGAGTNVP
+48 KPGRRFAVI
-63 SAGIAAI
+63 S
-70 KAARNRSVGDEAA
+70 RNSFRH
-83 QEAAIKEELIKQATE
+83 
-98 RGYQE
+98 
-103 SDIDMLLDKGLD
+103 
-115 TEAEIDRRAGKLS
+115 AEINQAGYWLGAVPVPV
-128 FNPEAIRNYLRG
+128 NHRLAPPEIRFIL
-140 TGKKDIKNKVAE
+140 DDAE
-152 LIRHEVVAHGGLVAW
+152 CEVVAV
-167 FKTGK
+167 
-172 GNKTLGGIIDGL
+172 D
-184 DGYIDAFD
+184 DAF
-192 TANKGRIDA
+192 ANLVRA
-201 WLQNTERGQI
+201 
-211 YAKEL
+211 
-216 KGQRRRQ
+216 
-223 VEEYIAIQIAEGL
+223 EE
-236 NTGPIR
+236 
-242 NILSKLKLL
+242 
-251 FKRATNVNF
+251 
-260 SESELRDILRQIQSD
+260 
-275 QKAGR
+275 
-280 LAPTTLGP
+280 LAP
-288 EGDTLAS
+288 
-295 KQPGDPDLTEQEER
+295 
-309 KKVPQKW
+309 W
-316 RELETSE
+316 RERTFWLTPGEVDADGPSY
-323 LETLMEAN
+323 EALL
-331 RAKDNPIWQA
+331 AD
-341 RAQELESRQETSPP
+341 
-355 DLEAGSMEAYQ
+355 
-366 QAVAERQAAQDK
+366 AEPVPRGDV
-378 MDEILG
+378 DEN
-384 GIDDAVVDTVRSTD
+384 DDAI
-398 PTKKLVE
+398 L
-405 PKVVEDTLF
+405 L
-414 SKQAKDMTDKEKL
+414 
-427 GRDVGYDVSR
+427 
-437 FGYKTIVGQ
+437 
-446 PDEVEIDIEQD
+446 
-457 IAVLQYTGGTTGRSK
+457 YTGGTTGRSK

-526 EMILLPRFELDQTL
+526 EMILLPRYELDQTL

-605 GLSESSPVATCNSM
+605 GLSESSPVATCNAM
-619 SGTNKENSIGLP
+619 TGTNKENSIGLP

-659 KGPQIMKGYLNQAEE
+659 KGPQIMKGYLNQAQE

>member
-1 MGSEMCI
+1 MTTNDVHPQPWLQHYPEGIDWSTTLTRRALNEYIDDAEIRFAARPAIDFLGRKTTYAQLAAHIRQAAKGFQNMGVKKGSRVGLCLPNTPYSVICYFGALRAGATVVNYNPLYVERELAFQISDSETEIMVTM
-8 RDREGGGSSSKAALQ
+8 DLKLLYPKVAAMLSQ
-23 GTGVAI
+23 T
-29 PVESGF
+29 ESLKQIVVCRMAPILPPLKGLLF
-35 DALAEWKAGGTGV
+35 GIVKRKE
-48 DVAGEVLGGAGTNVP
+48 
-63 SAGIAAI
+63 IAAI
-70 KAARNRSVGDEAA
+70 TDDDTTMRFED
-83 QEAAIKEELIKQATE
+83 LINN
-98 RGYQE
+98 
-103 SDIDMLLDKGLD
+103 D
-115 TEAEIDRRAGKLS
+115 
-128 FNPEAIRNYLRG
+128 
-140 TGKKDIKNKVAE
+140 
-152 LIRHEVVAHGGLVAW
+152 
-167 FKTGK
+167 
-172 GNKTLGGIIDGL
+172 
-184 DGYIDAFD
+184 
-192 TANKGRIDA
+192 
-201 WLQNTERGQI
+201 
-211 YAKEL
+211 
-216 KGQRRRQ
+216 
-223 VEEYIAIQIAEGL
+223 
-236 NTGPIR
+236 
-242 NILSKLKLL
+242 
-251 FKRATNVNF
+251 
-260 SESELRDILRQIQSD
+260 
-275 QKAGR
+275 
-280 LAPTTLGP
+280 
-288 EGDTLAS
+288 
-295 KQPGDPDLTEQEER
+295 
-309 KKVPQKW
+309 
-316 RELETSE
+316 
-323 LETLMEAN
+323 
-331 RAKDNPIWQA
+331 
-341 RAQELESRQETSPP
+341 
-355 DLEAGSMEAYQ
+355 
-366 QAVAERQAAQDK
+366 
-378 MDEILG
+378 
-384 GIDDAVVDTVRSTD
+384 
-398 PTKKLVE
+398 
-405 PKVVEDTLF
+405 
-414 SKQAKDMTDKEKL
+414 
-427 GRDVGYDVSR
+427 
-437 FGYKTIVGQ
+437 GQ
-446 PDEVEIDIEQD
+446 PEEVEIDIEQD

-526 EMILLPRFELDQTL
+526 EMILLPRYELEQTL

-591 QFEQITGCRLVEGY
+591 QFEQITGCKLVEGY

-674 TTDTLRDG
+674 TADALRDG

-771 LSKIEMPSHIEFRDE
+771 LSKIEMHSKIEFRDE

>member
-1 MGSEMCI
+1 MTTNDVHPQPWLHHYPEGIDWSTTLTRRALNEYIDDAEIRFAARPAIDFLGRKTTYAQLATHIRQAAKGFQNMGVTKGSRVGLCLPNTPYSVICYFGALRAGATVVNYNPLYVERELAFQISDSETEIMVTM
-8 RDREGGGSSSKAALQ
+8 DLKLLYPKVAAMLSQ
-23 GTGVAI
+23 TESLKQIVVCRMAPI
-29 PVESGF
+29 LPPVKGLLFGIVKRKE
-35 DALAEWKAGGTGV
+35 
-48 DVAGEVLGGAGTNVP
+48 
-63 SAGIAAI
+63 IAAI
-70 KAARNRSVGDEAA
+70 TDDDTTMRFED
-83 QEAAIKEELIKQATE
+83 LINN
-98 RGYQE
+98 
-103 SDIDMLLDKGLD
+103 D
-115 TEAEIDRRAGKLS
+115 
-128 FNPEAIRNYLRG
+128 
-140 TGKKDIKNKVAE
+140 
-152 LIRHEVVAHGGLVAW
+152 
-167 FKTGK
+167 
-172 GNKTLGGIIDGL
+172 
-184 DGYIDAFD
+184 
-192 TANKGRIDA
+192 
-201 WLQNTERGQI
+201 
-211 YAKEL
+211 
-216 KGQRRRQ
+216 
-223 VEEYIAIQIAEGL
+223 
-236 NTGPIR
+236 
-242 NILSKLKLL
+242 
-251 FKRATNVNF
+251 
-260 SESELRDILRQIQSD
+260 
-275 QKAGR
+275 
-280 LAPTTLGP
+280 
-288 EGDTLAS
+288 
-295 KQPGDPDLTEQEER
+295 
-309 KKVPQKW
+309 
-316 RELETSE
+316 
-323 LETLMEAN
+323 
-331 RAKDNPIWQA
+331 
-341 RAQELESRQETSPP
+341 
-355 DLEAGSMEAYQ
+355 
-366 QAVAERQAAQDK
+366 
-378 MDEILG
+378 
-384 GIDDAVVDTVRSTD
+384 
-398 PTKKLVE
+398 
-405 PKVVEDTLF
+405 
-414 SKQAKDMTDKEKL
+414 
-427 GRDVGYDVSR
+427 
-437 FGYKTIVGQ
+437 GQ
-446 PDEVEIDIEQD
+446 PEEVEIDIEQD
-457 IAVLQYTGGTTGRSK
+457 IAVLQYTGGTTGRPK

-526 EMILLPRFELDQTL
+526 EMILLPRYELEQTL

-591 QFEQITGCRLVEGY
+591 QFEQITGCKLVEGY

-674 TTDTLRDG
+674 TADTLRDG

-771 LSKIEMPSHIEFRDE
+771 LSKIEMPSKIEFRDE

>member
-1 MGSEMCI
+1 MTTNDVHPQPWLHHYPEGIDWSTPLTRRALNEYIDDAEIRFADRPAIDFLGRKTTYAQLATHIRQAAKGFQNMGVTKGSRVGLCLPNTPYSVICYFGALRAGATVVNYNPLYVERELAFQISDSETEIMVTM
-8 RDREGGGSSSKAALQ
+8 DLKLLYPKVAAMLSQ
-23 GTGVAI
+23 T
-29 PVESGF
+29 ESLKQIVVCRMAPILPPLKGLLF
-35 DALAEWKAGGTGV
+35 GIVKRKE
-48 DVAGEVLGGAGTNVP
+48 
-63 SAGIAAI
+63 IAAI
-70 KAARNRSVGDEAA
+70 TDDETTMRF
-83 QEAAIKEELIKQATE
+83 EDLINN
-98 RGYQE
+98 
-103 SDIDMLLDKGLD
+103 D
-115 TEAEIDRRAGKLS
+115 
-128 FNPEAIRNYLRG
+128 
-140 TGKKDIKNKVAE
+140 
-152 LIRHEVVAHGGLVAW
+152 
-167 FKTGK
+167 
-172 GNKTLGGIIDGL
+172 
-184 DGYIDAFD
+184 
-192 TANKGRIDA
+192 
-201 WLQNTERGQI
+201 
-211 YAKEL
+211 
-216 KGQRRRQ
+216 
-223 VEEYIAIQIAEGL
+223 
-236 NTGPIR
+236 
-242 NILSKLKLL
+242 
-251 FKRATNVNF
+251 
-260 SESELRDILRQIQSD
+260 
-275 QKAGR
+275 
-280 LAPTTLGP
+280 
-288 EGDTLAS
+288 
-295 KQPGDPDLTEQEER
+295 
-309 KKVPQKW
+309 
-316 RELETSE
+316 
-323 LETLMEAN
+323 
-331 RAKDNPIWQA
+331 
-341 RAQELESRQETSPP
+341 
-355 DLEAGSMEAYQ
+355 
-366 QAVAERQAAQDK
+366 
-378 MDEILG
+378 
-384 GIDDAVVDTVRSTD
+384 
-398 PTKKLVE
+398 
-405 PKVVEDTLF
+405 
-414 SKQAKDMTDKEKL
+414 
-427 GRDVGYDVSR
+427 
-437 FGYKTIVGQ
+437 GQ
-446 PDEVEIDIEQD
+446 PEEVEIDIEQD

-605 GLSESSPVATCNSM
+605 GLSESSPVATCNAM
-619 SGTNKENSIGLP
+619 TGTNKENSIGLP

>member
-1 MGSEMCI
+1 MTTNDVHPQPWLHHYPEGIDWSTTLTRRALNEYIDDAEIRFAARPAIDFLGRKTTYAQLATHIRQAAKGFQNMGVTKGSRVGLCLPNTPYSVICYFGALRAGATVVNYNPLYVERELAFQISDSETEIMVTM
-8 RDREGGGSSSKAALQ
+8 DLKLLYPKVAAMLSQ
-23 GTGVAI
+23 T
-29 PVESGF
+29 ESLKQIVVCRMAPILPPLKGLLF
-35 DALAEWKAGGTGV
+35 GIVKRKE
-48 DVAGEVLGGAGTNVP
+48 
-63 SAGIAAI
+63 IAAI
-70 KAARNRSVGDEAA
+70 TDDDTTMRFED
-83 QEAAIKEELIKQATE
+83 LINN
-98 RGYQE
+98 
-103 SDIDMLLDKGLD
+103 D
-115 TEAEIDRRAGKLS
+115 
-128 FNPEAIRNYLRG
+128 
-140 TGKKDIKNKVAE
+140 
-152 LIRHEVVAHGGLVAW
+152 
-167 FKTGK
+167 
-172 GNKTLGGIIDGL
+172 
-184 DGYIDAFD
+184 
-192 TANKGRIDA
+192 
-201 WLQNTERGQI
+201 
-211 YAKEL
+211 
-216 KGQRRRQ
+216 
-223 VEEYIAIQIAEGL
+223 
-236 NTGPIR
+236 
-242 NILSKLKLL
+242 
-251 FKRATNVNF
+251 
-260 SESELRDILRQIQSD
+260 
-275 QKAGR
+275 
-280 LAPTTLGP
+280 
-288 EGDTLAS
+288 
-295 KQPGDPDLTEQEER
+295 
-309 KKVPQKW
+309 
-316 RELETSE
+316 
-323 LETLMEAN
+323 
-331 RAKDNPIWQA
+331 
-341 RAQELESRQETSPP
+341 
-355 DLEAGSMEAYQ
+355 
-366 QAVAERQAAQDK
+366 
-378 MDEILG
+378 
-384 GIDDAVVDTVRSTD
+384 
-398 PTKKLVE
+398 
-405 PKVVEDTLF
+405 
-414 SKQAKDMTDKEKL
+414 
-427 GRDVGYDVSR
+427 
-437 FGYKTIVGQ
+437 GQ
-446 PDEVEIDIEQD
+446 PEEVEIDIEQD

-526 EMILLPRFELDQTL
+526 EMILLPRYELEQTL

-591 QFEQITGCRLVEGY
+591 QFEQITGCKLVEGY

-674 TTDTLRDG
+674 TADTLRDG

-696 HFFLVDRL
+696 HFFLVARL

-771 LSKIEMPSHIEFRDE
+771 LSKIEMPSKIEFRDE

>member
-1 MGSEMCI
+1 MTTS
-8 RDREGGGSSSKAALQ
+8 DVHPQPWLHHYPEGIDWSTPLTRRALN
-23 GTGVAI
+23 
-29 PVESGF
+29 E
-35 DALAEWKAGGTGV
+35 
-48 DVAGEVLGGAGTNVP
+48 
-63 SAGIAAI
+63 
-70 KAARNRSVGDEAA
+70 
-83 QEAAIKEELIKQATE
+83 
-98 RGYQE
+98 Y
-103 SDIDMLLDKGLD
+103 IDD
-115 TEAEIDRRAGKLS
+115 AEIRFADRPAIDFLGRKTTYAQLATHIRQAAKGFQNMGVTKGSRVGLCLPNTPYSVICYFGALRAGATVVNY
-128 FNPEAIRNYLRG
+128 NPLYVER
-140 TGKKDIKNKVAE
+140 E
-152 LIRHEVVAHGGLVAW
+152 L
-167 FKTGK
+167 
-172 GNKTLGGIIDGL
+172 
-184 DGYIDAFD
+184 AFQISD
-192 TANKGRIDA
+192 SE
-201 WLQNTERGQI
+201 TEI
-211 YAKEL
+211 M
-216 KGQRRRQ
+216 
-223 VEEYIAIQIAEGL
+223 V
-236 NTGPIR
+236 TMD
-242 NILSKLKLL
+242 LKLL
-251 FKRATNVNF
+251 
-260 SESELRDILRQIQSD
+260 
-275 QKAGR
+275 
-280 LAPTTLGP
+280 
-288 EGDTLAS
+288 
-295 KQPGDPDLTEQEER
+295 
-309 KKVPQKW
+309 
-316 RELETSE
+316 
-323 LETLMEAN
+323 
-331 RAKDNPIWQA
+331 
-341 RAQELESRQETSPP
+341 
-355 DLEAGSMEAYQ
+355 Y
-366 QAVAERQAAQDK
+366 
-378 MDEILG
+378 
-384 GIDDAVVDTVRSTD
+384 
-398 PTKKLVE
+398 
-405 PKVVEDTLF
+405 PKVAAMLSQTESLQRIVVCRMSPILPPLKGLLFGIVKRKEIAAVTDDETTMRFEDLINN
-414 SKQAKDMTDKEKL
+414 D
-427 GRDVGYDVSR
+427 
-437 FGYKTIVGQ
+437 GQ
-446 PDEVEIDIEQD
+446 PEEVEVDIEQD

-526 EMILLPRFELDQTL
+526 EMILLPRYELEQTL
-540 KTLSAKKATLFP
+540 KILSAKKATLFP

-591 QFEQITGCRLVEGY
+591 QFEQITGCKLVEGY
-605 GLSESSPVATCNSM
+605 GLSESSPVATCNAM
-619 SGTNKENSIGLP
+619 TGTNKENSIGLP

-645 HDLMPVGERGEVWI
+645 HDLVPVGERGEVWI

-751 KLKPNES
+751 KLKPGES

-807 QA
+807 QS

>member
-1 MGSEMCI
+1 MTTN
-8 RDREGGGSSSKAALQ
+8 DVHPQPWLHHYPEGIDWSTPLTRRALN
-23 GTGVAI
+23 
-29 PVESGF
+29 E
-35 DALAEWKAGGTGV
+35 
-48 DVAGEVLGGAGTNVP
+48 
-63 SAGIAAI
+63 
-70 KAARNRSVGDEAA
+70 
-83 QEAAIKEELIKQATE
+83 
-98 RGYQE
+98 Y
-103 SDIDMLLDKGLD
+103 IDD
-115 TEAEIDRRAGKLS
+115 AEIRFADRPAIDFLGRKTTYAQLATHIRQAAKGFQDMGVTKGSRVGLCLPNTPYSVICYFGALRAGATVVNY
-128 FNPEAIRNYLRG
+128 NPLYVER
-140 TGKKDIKNKVAE
+140 E
-152 LIRHEVVAHGGLVAW
+152 L
-167 FKTGK
+167 
-172 GNKTLGGIIDGL
+172 
-184 DGYIDAFD
+184 AFQISD
-192 TANKGRIDA
+192 SE
-201 WLQNTERGQI
+201 TEI
-211 YAKEL
+211 M
-216 KGQRRRQ
+216 
-223 VEEYIAIQIAEGL
+223 V
-236 NTGPIR
+236 TMD
-242 NILSKLKLL
+242 LKLL
-251 FKRATNVNF
+251 
-260 SESELRDILRQIQSD
+260 
-275 QKAGR
+275 
-280 LAPTTLGP
+280 
-288 EGDTLAS
+288 
-295 KQPGDPDLTEQEER
+295 
-309 KKVPQKW
+309 
-316 RELETSE
+316 
-323 LETLMEAN
+323 
-331 RAKDNPIWQA
+331 
-341 RAQELESRQETSPP
+341 
-355 DLEAGSMEAYQ
+355 Y
-366 QAVAERQAAQDK
+366 
-378 MDEILG
+378 
-384 GIDDAVVDTVRSTD
+384 
-398 PTKKLVE
+398 
-405 PKVVEDTLF
+405 PKVAAMLSQTESLKQIVVCRMSPILPPLKGLLFGIVKRKEIAAVTDDETTMRFEDLINN
-414 SKQAKDMTDKEKL
+414 D
-427 GRDVGYDVSR
+427 
-437 FGYKTIVGQ
+437 GQ
-446 PDEVEIDIEQD
+446 PEEVEIDIEQD

-605 GLSESSPVATCNSM
+605 GLSESSPVATCNAM
-619 SGTNKENSIGLP
+619 TGTNKENSIGLP

>member
-1 MGSEMCI
+1 MTTSDVHPQPWLHHYPEGIDWSAPLTRRALNEYIDDAEIRFADRPAIDFLGRKTTYAQLATHIRQAAKGFQDMGVTKGSRVGLCLPNTPYSVICYFGALRAGATVVNYNPLYVERELAFQISDSETEIMVTM
-8 RDREGGGSSSKAALQ
+8 DLKLLYPKVAAMLSQ
-23 GTGVAI
+23 TESLKQIVVCRMAPI
-29 PVESGF
+29 LPPVKGLLFGIVKRKE
-35 DALAEWKAGGTGV
+35 
-48 DVAGEVLGGAGTNVP
+48 
-63 SAGIAAI
+63 IAAI
-70 KAARNRSVGDEAA
+70 TDDDTTMRFED
-83 QEAAIKEELIKQATE
+83 LINN
-98 RGYQE
+98 
-103 SDIDMLLDKGLD
+103 D
-115 TEAEIDRRAGKLS
+115 
-128 FNPEAIRNYLRG
+128 
-140 TGKKDIKNKVAE
+140 
-152 LIRHEVVAHGGLVAW
+152 
-167 FKTGK
+167 
-172 GNKTLGGIIDGL
+172 
-184 DGYIDAFD
+184 
-192 TANKGRIDA
+192 
-201 WLQNTERGQI
+201 
-211 YAKEL
+211 
-216 KGQRRRQ
+216 
-223 VEEYIAIQIAEGL
+223 
-236 NTGPIR
+236 
-242 NILSKLKLL
+242 
-251 FKRATNVNF
+251 
-260 SESELRDILRQIQSD
+260 
-275 QKAGR
+275 
-280 LAPTTLGP
+280 
-288 EGDTLAS
+288 
-295 KQPGDPDLTEQEER
+295 
-309 KKVPQKW
+309 
-316 RELETSE
+316 
-323 LETLMEAN
+323 
-331 RAKDNPIWQA
+331 
-341 RAQELESRQETSPP
+341 
-355 DLEAGSMEAYQ
+355 
-366 QAVAERQAAQDK
+366 
-378 MDEILG
+378 
-384 GIDDAVVDTVRSTD
+384 
-398 PTKKLVE
+398 
-405 PKVVEDTLF
+405 
-414 SKQAKDMTDKEKL
+414 
-427 GRDVGYDVSR
+427 
-437 FGYKTIVGQ
+437 GQ
-446 PDEVEIDIEQD
+446 PEEVEIDIEQD

-605 GLSESSPVATCNSM
+605 GLSESSPVATCNAM
-619 SGTNKENSIGLP
+619 TGTNKENSIGLP